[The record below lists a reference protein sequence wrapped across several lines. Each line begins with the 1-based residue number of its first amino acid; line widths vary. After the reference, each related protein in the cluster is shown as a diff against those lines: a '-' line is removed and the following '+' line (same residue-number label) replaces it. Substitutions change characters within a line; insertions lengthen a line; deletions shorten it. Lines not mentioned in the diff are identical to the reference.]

1 MTLDVVSGA
10 RVLCICNGH
19 PDSKPGSVTPMIGLR
34 STILEREREKERERE
49 RERGRMTYGFGS
61 GGGCVIVAELRLLF
75 GMCCLF
81 AAKQPGT
88 QRLEE
93 HCGTLRDRKR

>member
-1 MTLDVVSGA
+1 MILDVVSGA
-10 RVLCICNGH
+10 RVLCICNGR

-49 RERGRMTYGFGS
+49 RENDVREGS
-61 GGGCVIVAELRLLF
+61 GGGCGIVAELRLLF

>member
-34 STILEREREKERERE
+34 STILERERDSKNNV
-49 RERGRMTYGFGS
+49 GRS
-61 GGGCVIVAELRLLF
+61 DID
-75 GMCCLF
+75 
-81 AAKQPGT
+81 K
-88 QRLEE
+88 
-93 HCGTLRDRKR
+93 DK

>member
-34 STILEREREKERERE
+34 STILEREREKDRERV
-49 RERGRMTYGFGS
+49 TYGKAPG
-61 GGGCVIVAELRLLF
+61 
-75 GMCCLF
+75 
-81 AAKQPGT
+81 AAVG
-88 QRLEE
+88 L
-93 HCGTLRDRKR
+93 